1 MVQPITKS
9 PLGDVGREARAEN
22 RSRRPLH
29 EPQSTPP
36 ASPMVSAPDLA
47 MPDFV
52 THNERP
58 AEIGNLSAEAVVRE
72 FEAAAKEIELMRG
85 ELVERARQ
93 CEAMTRDALAVVED
107 LNEVAARYREEAKR
121 TFEQIEGGS
130 SILADAHK
138 ISTSFRDKIAGR
150 NGT

>member
-1 MVQPITKS
+1 
-9 PLGDVGREARAEN
+9 
-22 RSRRPLH
+22 
-29 EPQSTPP
+29 
-36 ASPMVSAPDLA
+36 MVSAPDLA

-52 THNERP
+52 TQNERP

-85 ELVERARQ
+85 ELVERAKQ

-150 NGT
+150 SGT